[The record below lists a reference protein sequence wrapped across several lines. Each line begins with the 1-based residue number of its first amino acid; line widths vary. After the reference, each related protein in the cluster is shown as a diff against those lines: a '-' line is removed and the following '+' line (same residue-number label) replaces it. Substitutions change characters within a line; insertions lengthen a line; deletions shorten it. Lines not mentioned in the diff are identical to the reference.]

1 LQRDRAMLHVVVNFA
16 KSLKIIQY
24 YTVEY
29 DMRILGEN
37 PLETTP
43 LETTSYRK
51 YPPEVTPYP
60 TRGPD
65 PNRPTTW
72 GPDPNTDRPMGREGV
87 IWKLTLTHVIDQRL
101 TTTRGS
107 GVISEIKL
115 SNSPLK
121 VVRLRYS
128 VLNAKAATC
137 ALKTRFCQRLT
148 CSKGER
154 IASM

>member
-1 LQRDRAMLHVVVNFA
+1 MLHVVLNFA

-43 LETTSYRK
+43 LETISYRK

-87 IWKLTLTHVIDQRL
+87 I
-101 TTTRGS
+101 
-107 GVISEIKL
+107 
-115 SNSPLK
+115 
-121 VVRLRYS
+121 
-128 VLNAKAATC
+128 
-137 ALKTRFCQRLT
+137 
-148 CSKGER
+148 
-154 IASM
+154 